1 MTHWNRRAM
10 LVAAGSGVLA
20 AAGCAGAPGRGGG
33 VSLEPG
39 ISPPL
44 FYLGRSRV
52 FEVRADGDRPVS
64 RLGRNKVFALLA
76 EGGSPVA
83 LVEEPEGRGGL
94 YDGIALDLLNGHI
107 YWTDMGRP
115 NERDG
120 SVHRCDLD
128 GQNVVTIVAPGGT
141 HTPKQ
146 LKIDSGSGKL
156 YWSDREGM
164 AVMRANLDG
173 SDIETIVVTGNPVAN
188 AGDQSLWC
196 VGMALDPARGH
207 VYWTQ
212 KGGDNSGRGM
222 IRRCNMEMPAGER
235 ANTRTDIRNLFTRLP
250 EPIDL
255 DLDLTSRTIYWTDR
269 GDETVSRA
277 PMDPPQ
283 SYDPAKRLDREIILR
298 GLGEAIGVAIDLER
312 DRLAWTNLEG
322 DVGIARLDGSGKRML
337 ASGQGLL
344 TGIAWAT

>member
-1 MTHWNRRAM
+1 M
-10 LVAAGSGVLA
+10 LVAAGAGGLA
-20 AAGCAGAPGRGGG
+20 LTGCAGGLGRSGE

-44 FYLGRSRV
+44 FYLGR
-52 FEVRADGDRPVS
+52 
-64 RLGRNKVFALLA
+64 NKVFALLA
-76 EGGSPVA
+76 DGGAPVT
-83 LVEEPEGRGGL
+83 LVEEDDGAGPGLRGL
-94 YDGIALDLLNGHI
+94 NDGIALDMLNGHI
-107 YWTDMGRP
+107 YWTDMGRADQ
-115 NERDG
+115 RDG
-120 SVHRCDLD
+120 SVHRCDID
-128 GQNVVTIVAPGGT
+128 GGNAVTIVAPGGT

-146 LKIDSGSGKL
+146 LKIDAGAGKL

-173 SDIETIVVTGNPVAN
+173 SGIETIVVTGNPVSD

-207 VYWTQ
+207 VYWSQ
-212 KGGDNSGRGM
+212 KGGDNAGRGM
-222 IRRCNMEMPAGER
+222 IRRCNMDMPAGER

-255 DLDLTSRTIYWTDR
+255 DLDLTTRTIYWTDR
-269 GDETVSRA
+269 GDETLSRA
-277 PMDPPQ
+277 PMDTPRT
-283 SYDPAKRLDREIILR
+283 YDPALRLDREILLR
-298 GLGEAIGVAIDLER
+298 DLGEAIGVTLDVER

-322 DVGIARLDGSGKRML
+322 DVGLARLNGSGKRIL

-344 TGIAWAT
+344 TGIAWAG